1 MRLGRGFT
9 RFRGRAGLLKGDRG
23 AGNFVYKQNWG
34 RRRVCVSALAE
45 DAALLGRGRQGERA
59 GYFLLSSSG
68 SGRRK
73 ERGRAVGPGGRAASP
88 CASPSHSPGG
98 AHGPLPYSPVVCQTP
113 DPTTTPRPHHHHRS
127 PSSRGSQRDAA
138 QRSPAQQTGRPGRS
152 LIAASAHRKG
162 TALMWKRA
170 TAAAAPGRAASASA
184 RRGARGPQG
193 CAWAGGRAA
202 GYSSGHRVCREI
214 PVTRS
219 RTWRRGTVILWPER
233 TERGRYQGGRRP
245 AGPQGGAGRG
255 GETPPV
261 MAGAGTGLGLPSLGT
276 LVLPGPKG
284 TYPPAKEEGSEVWR
298 GFAAQRAGAVLRTEY

>member
-1 MRLGRGFT
+1 M
-9 RFRGRAGLLKGDRG
+9 LKGDRG

-73 ERGRAVGPGGRAASP
+73 ERGRAVGTGGRAASP

-98 AHGPLPYSPVVCQTP
+98 AMAPF
-113 DPTTTPRPHHHHRS
+113 PTHLWCARPQPAPHPRHRS

-152 LIAASAHRKG
+152 LTAASAHRKG

-170 TAAAAPGRAASASA
+170 TAAAAPGRTASASA

-245 AGPQGGAGRG
+245 AGPQGGAGQG
-255 GETPPV
+255 GNPTSHGWSGDR
-261 MAGAGTGLGLPSLGT
+261 AWAA
-276 LVLPGPKG
+276 LPGDTGPARAKRNLPACKG
-284 TYPPAKEEGSEVWR
+284 R
-298 GFAAQRAGAVLRTEY
+298 GE

>member
-1 MRLGRGFT
+1 M
-9 RFRGRAGLLKGDRG
+9 LKGDRG

-73 ERGRAVGPGGRAASP
+73 ERGRAGGPCRESCISLCISITLTWRG
-88 CASPSHSPGG
+88 
-98 AHGPLPYSPVVCQTP
+98 HGPLPYSPVVGQTP
-113 DPTTTPRPHHHHRS
+113 ARPPPPPPQPQQQRQPARRS
-127 PSSRGSQRDAA
+127 AA
-138 QRSPAQQTGRPGRS
+138 QPSPADWKARTQPHSCQCPQEGHGPHVEAGNSSSGSRES
-152 LIAASAHRKG
+152 CERKC
-162 TALMWKRA
+162 
-170 TAAAAPGRAASASA
+170 
-184 RRGARGPQG
+184 PQG

-202 GYSSGHRVCREI
+202 GYSSGDKVCREI